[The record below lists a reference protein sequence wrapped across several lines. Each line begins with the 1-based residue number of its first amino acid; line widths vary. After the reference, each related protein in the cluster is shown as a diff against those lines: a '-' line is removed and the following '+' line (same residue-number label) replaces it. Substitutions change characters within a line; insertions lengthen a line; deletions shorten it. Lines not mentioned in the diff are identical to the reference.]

1 MTINDALICAY
12 TFDASGRAVA
22 IDGRALE
29 SPTTTAGWLWIHLDR
44 TNRETEHWL
53 RDSAGL
59 EPLVIEA
66 LLEEETRPRC
76 VSIGDGLLVILR
88 GVNLNVGANPEDMV
102 SIRVWVDAG
111 RVITLRNR
119 RLMAVQDLRDKIEK
133 GDAPATPGTL
143 LIDIAA
149 YMIDRMGPV
158 LTDLNDAV
166 DELEENVLEA
176 PGHELRTRLSK
187 IRRQAISLRR
197 FLAPLREVFSRLY
210 ADRTP
215 LFNDMN
221 RNHLREIT
229 DQLTRYIEELDSA
242 RDRAAITQEE
252 LAGRM
257 ADAMNKNMY
266 VLSIVAG
273 IFLPLGLL
281 TGLLGINVGGIPG
294 TENNWA
300 FTIVCL
306 ILVGLAGIVFWLFRR
321 FRIL

>member
-1 MTINDALICAY
+1 MAINDALICAY
-12 TFDASGRAVA
+12 AFDDSGRAVA
-22 IDGRALE
+22 IDSGALE
-29 SPTTTAGWLWIHLDR
+29 SRTTAAGWLWIHLDR
-44 TNRETEHWL
+44 TNQATEHWL

-76 VSIGDGLLVILR
+76 ASIGDGLLVILR
-88 GVNLNVGANPEDMV
+88 GVNLNVGADPEDMV
-102 SIRVWVDAG
+102 SIRVWVDAD

-119 RLMAVQDLRDKIEK
+119 KVMAVQDLRDAIEK
-133 GDAPATPGTL
+133 GDVPATPGAL

-158 LTDLNDAV
+158 LADLNDAV
-166 DELEENVLEA
+166 DELEEEVLEA
-176 PGHELRTRLSK
+176 PGHELRTKLSK

-197 FLAPLREVFSRLY
+197 FLAPLREVLTRLQT
-210 ADRTP
+210 DRTP
-215 LFNDMN
+215 LFDDMN
-221 RNHLREIT
+221 RSHLREIA
-229 DQLTRYIEELDSA
+229 DRLTRYVEELDSA

-294 TENNWA
+294 TENSWA
-300 FTIVCL
+300 FTIVCA
-306 ILVGLAGIVFWLFRR
+306 ILVGLAVAVLWLFRR

>member
-1 MTINDALICAY
+1 MAINDALIYAY
-12 TFDASGRAVA
+12 AFDDSGRAVA
-22 IDGRALE
+22 IDSHALE
-29 SPTTTAGWLWIHLDR
+29 SRTTAAGWLWIHLDR
-44 TNRETEHWL
+44 TNQQIEHWL

-76 VSIGDGLLVILR
+76 VAIGDGLLVILR
-88 GVNLNVGANPEDMV
+88 GVNLNVGADPEDMV

-111 RVITLRNR
+111 RVISLRNR
-119 RLMAVQDLRDKIEK
+119 RLMAVQDLRDAIEK
-133 GDAPATPGTL
+133 GDVPATPGAL

-158 LTDLNDAV
+158 LADLNDAV
-166 DELEENVLEA
+166 DELEEEVLEA
-176 PGHELRTRLSK
+176 PGRELRTKLSK

-197 FLAPLREVFSRLY
+197 FLAPLREVLTRLY
-210 ADRTP
+210 TDRTP
-215 LFNDMN
+215 LFDDM
-221 RNHLREIT
+221 RRSHLREIA
-229 DQLTRYIEELDSA
+229 DRLTRYIEELDSA

-257 ADAMNKNMY
+257 ADEMNKNMY

-281 TGLLGINVGGIPG
+281 TGLMGINVGGMPG
-294 TENNWA
+294 TQSNWGFA
-300 FTIVCL
+300 IVCI
-306 ILVGLAGIVFWLFRR
+306 ILVGLAVIVLWLFRR

>member
-1 MTINDALICAY
+1 MAINDALIFAY
-12 TFDASGRAVA
+12 AFDDSGGAVA
-22 IDGRALE
+22 IDSRALE
-29 SPTTTAGWLWIHLDR
+29 SRTTDAGWLWIHLDR
-44 TNRETEHWL
+44 TNQQTEHWL
-53 RDSAGL
+53 RDSADL
-59 EPLVIEA
+59 DPLAIEA

-76 VSIGDGLLVILR
+76 VSIGNGLLVILR

-102 SIRVWVDAG
+102 SIRVWVDTD

-119 RLMAVQDLRDKIEK
+119 NVMAAQDVRDNIEK
-133 GDAPATPGTL
+133 GNVPATPGAL
-143 LIDIAA
+143 LIDIAD

-158 LTDLNDAV
+158 LTDLNDTV
-166 DELEENVLEA
+166 DELEEEVLEA
-176 PGHELRTRLSK
+176 PGHELRTKLSK

-197 FLAPLREVFSRLY
+197 FLAPLREVLTRLY
-210 ADRTP
+210 TDRTL
-215 LFNDMN
+215 LFDDMC
-221 RNHLREIT
+221 RGHLREIA
-229 DQLTRYIEELDSA
+229 DRLTRYIEELDSA

-257 ADAMNKNMY
+257 ADEMNKNMY

-300 FTIVCL
+300 FTIVCI
-306 ILVGLAGIVFWLFRR
+306 ILVVLAATVLWLFRR